1 MSNSAQ
7 HDSAAVRVGIENLN
21 VGFDTDGG
29 FVHAVRGVNLNV
41 GEGEIVALV
50 GESGS
55 GKTVTARSILGLV
68 GDTAHSEGVVLV
80 EGSDVLVKTGSEL
93 RAMRGSDVSMVFQ
106 EPSSSMNPV
115 FPIWW
120 QMAEG
125 LRAHDP
131 KIKRKEIRER
141 CIKALTAVGIPEPE
155 KRIDRYPH
163 EFSGGQ
169 KQRIMIAM
177 ALELGA
183 KTIVADEPTTALDVT
198 VQAEILQLLRNLRD
212 EYGTSIVII
221 THNMGVVADLADT
234 VAVMYEGR
242 IIEHAPVK
250 ELFAN
255 PQEEYTKKLL
265 GAVPHLGAKSLTR
278 SFTQEDFHEL
288 DSREVLVDAKGLE
301 ITYPG
306 RLGAPAF
313 KAVRGIDFSI
323 HRGEV
328 FGLVGESGSGKT
340 TIGRAMVGLEKTTGG
355 SLNVLGQEMRG
366 VKGKQLRVLRK
377 RVGFIFQDPAT
388 SFNPYF
394 TIEQCISEPLL
405 INRPNVS
412 ATERKQRVKELLE
425 AVELPAGFAS
435 RYPHELS
442 GGQRQRVSLARGLV
456 LNPELVI
463 ADEPTSALDV
473 SVQAVVLELFQSLQE
488 EFGFAALF
496 ISHDLAVIDMVSHT
510 VGVLYHGDLVESG
523 RGVQV
528 MSEPKEPY
536 TQKLVASLPVP
547 DPVEQQKRREQLAAI
562 RRSSEAS

>member
-1 MSNSAQ
+1 MSNPQ
-7 HDSAAVRVGIENLN
+7 AADRSINRVSIENLN

-29 FVHAVRGVNLNV
+29 FVHAVRGVNLDV
-41 GEGEIVALV
+41 GQGEIVALV

-55 GKTVTARSILGLV
+55 GKTVTARSILSLV
-68 GDTAHSEGVVLV
+68 GDTAHSEGIVLV
-80 EGSDVLVKTGSEL
+80 EGQDVLAKTGQEL
-93 RAMRGSDVSMVFQ
+93 RKMRGSDVSMVFQ
-106 EPSSSMNPV
+106 EPSSSLNPV

-125 LRAHDP
+125 LRAHNP
-131 KIKRKEIRER
+131 KIKRKEIRQR
-141 CIKALTAVGIPEPE
+141 CIKALTAVGIPDPE

-221 THNMGVVADLADT
+221 THNMGVVADLADS

-242 IIEHAPVK
+242 IIERAPVR

-255 PQEEYTKKLL
+255 PQQDYTRKLL
-265 GAVPHLGAKSLTR
+265 AAVPHLGEKSLTGNY
-278 SFTQEDFHEL
+278 TAEDFHEL
-288 DSREVLVDAKGLE
+288 DSREVIVEAKSLE

-313 KAVRGIDFSI
+313 KAVKGIDLTI
-323 HRGEV
+323 HQGEV
-328 FGLVGESGSGKT
+328 YGLVGESGSGKT

-355 SLNVLGQEMRG
+355 SLKVLGQEMRG
-366 VKGKQLRVLRK
+366 VKGKSVRELRK

-394 TIEQCISEPLL
+394 TIEQCIAEPLL
-405 INRPNVS
+405 INRPEIS
-412 ATERKQRVKELLE
+412 AAQRRQRVKELLE
-425 AVELPAGFAS
+425 AVELPAAFAG

-473 SVQAVVLELFQSLQE
+473 SVQAVVLELFQSLQK

-510 VGVLYHGDLVESG
+510 VGVLYHGELVESG
-523 RGVQV
+523 SGVDV
-528 MSEPKEPY
+528 MRTPQDEY
-536 TQKLVASLPVP
+536 TKKLVASLPVP
-547 DPVEQQKRREQLAAI
+547 DPVEQKKRRELLASL
-562 RRSSEAS
+562 RNDVS

>member
-1 MSNSAQ
+1 MSNPQ
-7 HDSAAVRVGIENLN
+7 AADRTINRVSIENLN

-29 FVHAVRGVNLNV
+29 FVHAVRGVNLDV
-41 GEGEIVALV
+41 GQGEIVALV

-55 GKTVTARSILGLV
+55 GKTVTARSILSLV
-68 GDTAHSEGVVLV
+68 GDTAHSEGIVLV
-80 EGSDVLVKTGSEL
+80 EGQDVLAKTGQEL
-93 RAMRGSDVSMVFQ
+93 RKMRGSDVSMVFQ
-106 EPSSSMNPV
+106 EPSSSLNPV

-125 LRAHDP
+125 LRAHNP

-141 CIKALTAVGIPEPE
+141 CIKALTAVGIPDPE

-221 THNMGVVADLADT
+221 THNMGVVADLADS

-242 IIEHAPVK
+242 IIERAPVR

-255 PQEEYTKKLL
+255 PQQDYTRKLL
-265 GAVPHLGAKSLTR
+265 AAVPHLGEKSLTGNY
-278 SFTQEDFHEL
+278 TAEDFHEL
-288 DSREVLVDAKGLE
+288 DSREVIVEAKSLE

-313 KAVRGIDFSI
+313 KAVKGIDLTI
-323 HRGEV
+323 HQGEV
-328 FGLVGESGSGKT
+328 YGLVGESGSGKT

-355 SLNVLGQEMRG
+355 SLKVLGQEMRG
-366 VKGKQLRVLRK
+366 VKGKSVRELRK

-394 TIEQCISEPLL
+394 TIEQCIAEPLL
-405 INRPNVS
+405 INRPEIS
-412 ATERKQRVKELLE
+412 AAQRRQRVKELLE
-425 AVELPAGFAS
+425 AVELPAAFAG

-473 SVQAVVLELFQSLQE
+473 SVQAVVLELFQSLQK

-510 VGVLYHGDLVESG
+510 VGVLYHGELVESG
-523 RGVQV
+523 SGVDV
-528 MSEPKEPY
+528 MRTPQDEY
-536 TQKLVASLPVP
+536 TKKLVASLPVP
-547 DPVEQQKRREQLAAI
+547 DPVEQKKRRELLASL
-562 RRSSEAS
+562 RNDVS